1 MNPVHRFSFI
11 FFFFLLANVNT
22 AVYGQQG
29 DTKEKQKDLLS
40 SLNWKKWSP
49 DPVPLFTPQESLSQF
64 KLAPGFRIELVAH
77 EPMVKD
83 PVFMDWDDKGRMWVG
98 ELRTYMM
105 DLDGTGEDRRMSRVM
120 VLEDTDQDGVMDK
133 ATPFLE
139 DMLNVRSL
147 AFVSGGVL
155 VVETGGLWFCRDK
168 DGDLRCDE
176 RKKLFDFA
184 TSAKDNIEHA
194 ENALH
199 YALDNWMYNSK
210 SSRKLAWRKGKL
222 IEMPA
227 KARGQ
232 WGMGSDAYGRLFF
245 NHNGQWFETDW
256 AMYDRQWPSKGDSV
270 KAPTNRVYAI
280 RPNTALNRN
289 YRPGRILEDGR
300 VASVTSISGLAVHSH
315 GAYGKEWEGAIFSMS
330 PGTNTVGA
338 FLPEKPFPVSDK
350 FEHQLYPDAIWK
362 EREFLAST
370 DERFR
375 PVNASMGP
383 DGCLYIADFHRGVI
397 QHKRYLTTYLRHQS
411 AERELDKHIG
421 LGRIYRIVPQNHK
434 PLSPPSDLVTGLSHP
449 YLWWRL
455 RSQKRIVE
463 GDRQDL
469 AGEVQKLADN
479 KKAKAHAR
487 VHALWTLSGLG
498 QLEEKTVR
506 LAIEDHHWFV
516 SMTGLRLA
524 GESKGVADFFPD
536 EFKILAEQV
545 VDRKKVPT
553 TLASYAG
560 IISKSGYPSRAVKTF
575 KDKEA
580 DWVKKDKNLLSAY
593 RKGRDQYAVSCGAC
607 HQADGKGLP
616 NMAPTL
622 AKSDWVIGDA
632 KRLIGVAVHGL
643 MGPIKVNGKPV
654 EGVPP
659 IMPPHGFMKDEQ
671 LAGILTYVRN
681 AWGNRAGL
689 ISIED
694 ITGYRK
700 TESARVAPW
709 TEAEF

>member
-1 MNPVHRFSFI
+1 MKMYPSLTQRLLSLFI
-11 FFFFLLANVNT
+11 VSGSLLFA
-22 AVYGQQG
+22 QQG
-29 DTKEKQKDLLS
+29 DQKEKQKDLLS
-40 SLNWKKWSP
+40 SLNWKRWSP
-49 DPVPLFTPQESLSQF
+49 EVVPLYTPEESLSRIQV
-64 KLAPGFRIELVAH
+64 APGFRVELVAH
-77 EPMVKD
+77 EPMIKD
-83 PVFMDWDDKGRMWVG
+83 PVFVDWDDQGRMWVG

-105 DLDGTGEDRRMSRVM
+105 DLDGNGEGERLSRVM
-120 VLEDTDQDGVMDK
+120 VLEDLDRDGVMDK

-139 DMLNVRSL
+139 DMDNVRSL
-147 AFVSGGVL
+147 AFVDDSVL
-155 VVETGGLWFCRDK
+155 IVETGGLWLCRDN

-176 RKKLFDFA
+176 RKKLIDFA
-184 TSAKDNIEHA
+184 TAASDNIEHA

-199 YALDNWMYNSK
+199 FALDNWMYNSK
-210 SSRKLAWRKGKL
+210 SSRKLAWRKGNL

-232 WGMGSDAYGRLFF
+232 WGMSSDAYGRLFY

-256 AMYDRQWPSKGDSV
+256 ASYDRQWPAKGDSV
-270 KAPTNRVYAI
+270 KAPTNRVFGI

-315 GAYGKEWEGAIFSMS
+315 GAYGQEWEGAIFSMS

-338 FLPEKPFPVSDK
+338 FLPEKPFPSSDK
-350 FEHQLYPDAIWK
+350 YLHNTYPDAIWK

-383 DGCLYIADFHRGVI
+383 DGCLYLVDFHRGVI
-397 QHKRYLTTYLRHQS
+397 QHKRFLTSYLRRQS

-421 LGRIYRIVPQNHK
+421 LGRIYRIVPENYK
-434 PLSPPSDLVTGLSHP
+434 RVDPPENSVAGLSHP

-455 RSQKRIVE
+455 RSQKQIVE

-469 AGEVQKLADN
+469 ADSVRKLAEN
-479 KKAKAHAR
+479 PKAQPHAR
-487 VHALWTLSGLG
+487 VHALWTLAGLG
-498 QLEEKTVR
+498 KLKESTVR
-506 LAIEDHHWFV
+506 QAIDDGDWFV

-536 EFKILAEQV
+536 EFKPDAQ
-545 VDRKKVPT
+545 KVEKRSDASR
-553 TLASYAG
+553 TLVSYAALVG
-560 IISKSGYPSRAVKTF
+560 KSGYPLRAVKTY

-580 DWVKKDKNLLSAY
+580 DWLKKDKLLLSSY
-593 RKGRDQYAVSCGAC
+593 RKGREQYAISCGAC

-622 AKSDWVIGDA
+622 AASDWVTGDA
-632 KRLIGVAVHGL
+632 NRLIAVAVHGL
-643 MGPIKVNGKPV
+643 MGPIKINGKPV

-659 IMPPHGFMKDEQ
+659 VMPAHGFMKDDQ
-671 LAGILTYVRN
+671 LASILTYVRN
-681 AWGNRAGL
+681 AWGNRADP
-689 ISIED
+689 ISD
-694 ITGYRK
+694 KDVAVYRK
-700 TESARVAPW
+700 AQADRVVPW
-709 TEAEF
+709 TESEF